1 MESLFTCFLMI
12 YDDGTME
19 QHSFDSYVP
28 PSPDQD
34 PKTVVAV
41 SVDYRLAPKNPLPI
55 AYEDCRDALQWV
67 AYQGSNKDS
76 AGDFDRLYIGGD
88 NAGGNIGHDLAMRA
102 GVESLSGGVKILGA
116 YLGHPFFWSSKPIMS
131 EPKGEDFEKNPICK
145 FWDFVYLSSPG
156 RIDNPMV
163 NPTGPGGK
171 EKWRCLKWKEKII
184 AFISNLRLILIARS
198 HRQFSH
204 ILVIYTSSLMA
215 SIAKELAFKSY
226 PFIRI
231 FEDGTVERIP
241 FPYSSYVPPSP
252 DQDPETGVYSKDITI
267 SDNPKFSARL
277 FLPNLPQNQTQKLS
291 ILVYF
296 HGGAFC
302 MASTF
307 SFLHQRYLN
316 RLVSEAKV
324 IAVSV
329 EYRLAPENPLP
340 IAYEDCWAAL
350 QWVASHS
357 INKGSSDGNKETWL
371 LNYGDFDRVYIG
383 GDSAG
388 GNIAHNLVMKAGVEG
403 LCGGVK
409 ILGAFLSCPYFW
421 GSKPIGSEP
430 KGENFEKTLPYLV
443 WDFVYPSAPGGIDN
457 PMVNPAG
464 EGAPS
469 LTGLGCSKLLVCVA
483 GKDHLRDRGVQY
495 YDLVKE
501 SGWKGELE
509 LFEVEG
515 EDHCFHVSLGIET
528 KTDQTETTTENVT
541 KMFKRLASFL
551 LRQVVPSSVS
561 HNK

>member
-1 MESLFTCFLMI
+1 
-12 YDDGTME
+12 
-19 QHSFDSYVP
+19 
-28 PSPDQD
+28 
-34 PKTVVAV
+34 
-41 SVDYRLAPKNPLPI
+41 
-55 AYEDCRDALQWV
+55 
-67 AYQGSNKDS
+67 
-76 AGDFDRLYIGGD
+76 
-88 NAGGNIGHDLAMRA
+88 
-102 GVESLSGGVKILGA
+102 
-116 YLGHPFFWSSKPIMS
+116 
-131 EPKGEDFEKNPICK
+131 
-145 FWDFVYLSSPG
+145 
-156 RIDNPMV
+156 
-163 NPTGPGGK
+163 
-171 EKWRCLKWKEKII
+171 
-184 AFISNLRLILIARS
+184 
-198 HRQFSH
+198 
-204 ILVIYTSSLMA
+204 MA

-324 IAVSV
+324 VAVSV

-409 ILGAFLSCPYFW
+409 ILGVFLSCPYFW

-430 KGENFEKTLPYLV
+430 KGKNFEKTLPYLV

-528 KTDQTETTTENVT
+528 KTDQTETTTENVK

-551 LRQVVPSSVS
+551 V
-561 HNK
+561 